1 VSDVIV
7 ATQDV
12 CMTYGRGPAAVVALD
27 GVSLDVRRG
36 EMLMIMGPSGS
47 GKTTLLQILGAL
59 VRPTSGAVWIDGRPV
74 EGLSQ
79 AALGRLRRDHFGFI
93 FQAYNLIPT
102 LTAWENVAV
111 ALDLKGIRG
120 RSAERRSRALL
131 DELGLAHRANAYPA
145 QLSGGQKQRVA
156 IARALAFDPAAILAD
171 EPTAALDSG
180 AGRQIADLLH
190 DLAERQGRAVV
201 IVTHDERL
209 MRPGARIAMIE
220 DGRIAG
226 IGSGR

>member
-12 CMTYGRGPAAVVALD
+12 CMTYGRGPAVVAALN

-36 EMLMIMGPSGS
+36 EVLMIMGPSGS

-59 VRPTSGAVWIDGRPV
+59 IRPTSGTVWIAGQSV

-79 AALGRLRRDHFGFI
+79 AALGHLRRNHFGFI

-102 LTAWENVAV
+102 LTAWENVAI
-111 ALDLKGIRG
+111 AFDLKGIRG
-120 RSAERRSRALL
+120 RTAEHRSRALL
-131 DELGLAHRANAYPA
+131 GELGLAYRANAYPV

-180 AGRQIADLLH
+180 AGRQITDLLH

-209 MRPGARIAMIE
+209 IRPGARVATIE
-220 DGRIAG
+220 DGRIVG
-226 IGSGR
+226 IGNGR